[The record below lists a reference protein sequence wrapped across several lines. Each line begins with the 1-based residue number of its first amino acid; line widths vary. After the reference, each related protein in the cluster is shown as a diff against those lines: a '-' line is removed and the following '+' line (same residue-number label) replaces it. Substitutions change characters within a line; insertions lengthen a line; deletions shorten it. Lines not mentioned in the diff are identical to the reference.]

1 MFHKEDYVQR
11 RAQLKKQVGSGLILL
26 LGNEESSM
34 NYKDNW
40 YHFRQDSSFLYFIGL
55 DKPGL
60 AAVIDIDKDTV
71 TIYGDEATV
80 DDIVWIGVQQSLREE
95 AEGAGVS
102 VTKPSGVLASEVKNA
117 VSRQQPVH
125 FLPPYRPEHLLKLSS
140 WLGVPPHL
148 VQKKASVPLIKAV
161 VAQRSIKSPEEVA
174 EIEKAVNIS
183 VDMHLAAAGFAAA
196 GMTEAEVASQLYE
209 TAVRAGGKLAFPAIL
224 TVNGQILHNHYT
236 STVLQKGQL
245 VICDSGAETAMHY
258 GGDLTRTFP
267 VDKQFTNQQK
277 ELYEIVLHAHTSAV
291 DMLKPGVLYKDVHLE
306 ACEKLVEELQQIGL
320 MKGDVQE
327 AVAQGAH
334 AQFFPCGLGHMM
346 GLDTHDMENLGEEY
360 VGYTEDLKKST
371 QFGLKSLR
379 LGRALEEGF
388 VLTVEPGLYF
398 NPNLMDM
405 WAAENKFTQFINY
418 NKLEAFRDFGGIR
431 IEEDFL
437 ITPEGSRLLGKP
449 LPKTVEGIEALRN
462 NI

>member
-1 MFHKEDYVQR
+1 MFHRDVYIQR
-11 RAQLKKQVGSGLILL
+11 RHQLKRQVGGLILL
-26 LGNEESSM
+26 SGNEESSM

-40 YHFRQDSSFLYFIGL
+40 YPFRQDSSFLYFFGL
-55 DKPGL
+55 DRPGL
-60 AAVIDIDKDTV
+60 VGVIDVDKDTE
-71 TIYGDEATV
+71 TIYGNEATV
-80 DDIVWIGVQQSLREE
+80 DDTVWTGVQESLQELAART
-95 AEGAGVS
+95 GVS
-102 VTKPSGVLASEVKNA
+102 GTKSLAALATDIKNA
-117 VSRQQPVH
+117 RSRNQPIH
-125 FLPPYRPEHLLKLSS
+125 FLPPYRPEHLLRLSS
-140 WLGVPPHL
+140 WLNIPPH
-148 VQKKASVPLIKAV
+148 VVKENASVPLIRAV

-183 VDMHLAAAGFAAA
+183 VDMQLAAAGFAAA

-209 TAVRAGGKLAFPAIL
+209 TAIRAGGKLAFPAIL

-236 STVLQKGQL
+236 DTVLRDGQMVL
-245 VICDSGAETAMHY
+245 CDCGAETAMHY

-267 VDKQFTNQQK
+267 VNRQFSNQQR
-277 ELYEIVLHAHTSAV
+277 EIYHIVLHAYTAAIA
-291 DMLKPGVLYKDVHLE
+291 MLKPGVLYKDVHLG
-306 ACEKLVEELQQIGL
+306 ACEKLVEGLQQVGL
-320 MKGDVQE
+320 MKGNVQE

-360 VGYTEDLKKST
+360 VGYTEDLRKST

-379 LGRALEEGF
+379 LGRALEAGF

-398 NPNLMDM
+398 NPDLMDL
-405 WAAENKFTQFINY
+405 WSAEKKFTEFINY
-418 NKLEAFRDFGGIR
+418 SKLKAFRNFGGIR

-449 LPKTVEGIEALRN
+449 LPKTVEGIESLR
-462 NI
+462 